1 MARTVKRNSI
11 LRCYLHFAG
20 AFLSIVFITFTGKSA
35 LPNAYA
41 AGCAKTCV
49 SVVRE
54 GGELVITARRDPI
67 RRAAKVQSSPA
78 PALTPT
84 PTRTPTLSKSAT
96 PSQRGKNKTQVRK
109 RTPRPSLS
117 DQIREL
123 LPPGSFTLWPR
134 AGAVIYEPLLIHA
147 QGCAPFRKTLPI
159 LDTSI
164 LLELT
169 PTIEWNW
176 GDGSSES
183 WRGAAQRGAHIYRR
197 AGRYS
202 IVMRCHWS
210 GVYRTPESGW
220 APIPTGITSSTAQSV
235 ELFRAQVFFTE

>member
-20 AFLSIVFITFTGKSA
+20 AFLSIIFITFTGMSA

-67 RRAAKVQSSPA
+67 RRSAKVQSSP
-78 PALTPT
+78 TPI
-84 PTRTPTLSKSAT
+84 PTPTLSKSAT
-96 PSQRGKNKTQVRK
+96 PSQRGKNKAQVRK

-147 QGCAPFRKTLPI
+147 QGCTPFRKTRPI

-169 PTIEWNW
+169 PSIEWNW

-210 GVYRTPESGW
+210 GAYRTPESGW
-220 APIPTGITSSTAQSV
+220 APIPTGITSSTAQIV

>member
-1 MARTVKRNSI
+1 MARTVKGNSI

-20 AFLSIVFITFTGKSA
+20 AFFSIIFITFTGKSA

-67 RRAAKVQSSPA
+67 RRSAKVQSSP
-78 PALTPT
+78 TPI
-84 PTRTPTLSKSAT
+84 PTPTLSKSAT
-96 PSQRGKNKTQVRK
+96 PSQRGRGKTPVR
-109 RTPRPSLS
+109 RGAPRPSLS

-210 GVYRTPESGW
+210 GAYRTPESGW
-220 APIPTGITSSTAQSV
+220 AAIPPGITSSTAQSV

>member
-1 MARTVKRNSI
+1 M
-11 LRCYLHFAG
+11 
-20 AFLSIVFITFTGKSA
+20 
-35 LPNAYA
+35 
-41 AGCAKTCV
+41 
-49 SVVRE
+49 
-54 GGELVITARRDPI
+54 VITARRDPI
-67 RRAAKVQSSPA
+67 RRAAKVQSSST

-96 PSQRGKNKTQVRK
+96 PTQRGKNKAQVRK

-183 WRGAAQRGAHIYRR
+183 WRGATQRGAHIYRR

-210 GVYRTPESGW
+210 GAYRTPESGW
-220 APIPTGITSSTAQSV
+220 APIPTGITSSTAQIV

>member
-1 MARTVKRNSI
+1 MARTVKGNSI
-11 LRCYLHFAG
+11 LRCYLHFSG
-20 AFLSIVFITFTGKSA
+20 AFFSIIFITFTGKSA
-35 LPNAYA
+35 LPIAYA

-67 RRAAKVQSSPA
+67 RRAAKVQSSP
-78 PALTPT
+78 TPI
-84 PTRTPTLSKSAT
+84 PTPTLSKSAT
-96 PSQRGKNKTQVRK
+96 PSQRERSNTSVQK

-123 LPPGSFTLWPR
+123 LPPGSFTFWPR

-176 GDGSSES
+176 GDGSTES
-183 WRGAAQRGAHIYRR
+183 WRGAAQRGAHFYRR

-210 GVYRTPESGW
+210 GAYRTPESGW
-220 APIPTGITSSTAQSV
+220 APIPTGITSSTAQSI

>member
-11 LRCYLHFAG
+11 LRCYLYFAS
-20 AFLSIVFITFTGKSA
+20 AFLSIIFITFTGKSA
-35 LPNAYA
+35 LPNAHA

-67 RRAAKVQSSPA
+67 RRSAKVESSP
-78 PALTPT
+78 TPI
-84 PTRTPTLSKSAT
+84 PTPTLSKSTA
-96 PSQRGKNKTQVRK
+96 PSQRGRVKTPVR
-109 RTPRPSLS
+109 RGTPRPSLS

-210 GVYRTPESGW
+210 GAYRTPESGW
-220 APIPTGITSSTAQSV
+220 VPIPSGITSSTVQNV

>member
-1 MARTVKRNSI
+1 MARTVKGNSI
-11 LRCYLHFAG
+11 LRCYLHFSG
-20 AFLSIVFITFTGKSA
+20 AFFSIIFITFTGKSA

-67 RRAAKVQSSPA
+67 RRAAKVQSSPT
-78 PALTPT
+78 PIPT
-84 PTRTPTLSKSAT
+84 PTRSKSAT
-96 PSQRGKNKTQVRK
+96 PSQRGRGKTPVRK
-109 RTPRPSLS
+109 GTPRPSLS

-164 LLELT
+164 LLEIT

-210 GVYRTPESGW
+210 GAYRTPESGW
-220 APIPTGITSSTAQSV
+220 APIPPGITSSTAQSV

>member
-20 AFLSIVFITFTGKSA
+20 AFLSIIFITFTGMSA

-67 RRAAKVQSSPA
+67 RRAAKVQSSPT

-96 PSQRGKNKTQVRK
+96 PSQRGKNKAQVRK

-147 QGCAPFRKTLPI
+147 QGCTPFRKTLPI

-169 PTIEWNW
+169 PSIEWNW

-202 IVMRCHWS
+202 IVMRCHWN
-210 GVYRTPESGW
+210 GAYRTPESGW
-220 APIPTGITSSTAQSV
+220 APIPPGITSSTAQSV